1 MKGGETVN
9 KAQQYREELLS
20 SQNNYKRKC
29 LLERINVDKK
39 HTKELVTKIEEL
51 FRRDYIV
58 GEEIV
63 TVHIIPKVSY
73 PVFGYNL
80 VEQTYSTE
88 LPHYLL
94 LMVRYE
100 LAKEYGIVFNGLRLT
115 HLFGSY
121 NPQAKEVKIPAHE
134 ITLKLF

>member
-100 LAKEYGIVFNGLRLT
+100 LAKEYGIVFNSLKLIHLT
-115 HLFGSY
+115 GSY
-121 NPQAKEVKIPAHE
+121 NPQAKEVKIPAYE
-134 ITLKLF
+134 ITLELF